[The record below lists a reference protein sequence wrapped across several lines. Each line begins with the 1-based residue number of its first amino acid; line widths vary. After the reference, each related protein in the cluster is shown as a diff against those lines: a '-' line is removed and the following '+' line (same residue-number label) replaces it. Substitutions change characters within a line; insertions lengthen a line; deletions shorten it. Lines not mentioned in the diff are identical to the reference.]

1 LQGGESMSVTE
12 KLMAPGVF
20 NVSLDV
26 DLVPN
31 SIINSIEPWEHI
43 VIMPAR
49 VSEDE
54 LDDSSMLSS
63 AEYVGIVNQLSIEE
77 ETVEIEGAGLI
88 SYLGDSDTRGLPV
101 AEKGGLSAKRSYNE
115 KTLSYVLDN
124 NTGTPFG
131 LLREGTEGKKR
142 SIRAGTITDPE
153 KQNTKLLMNFEG
165 VDGATSTTDG
175 SDSDNS
181 FTFLDGAE
189 ISTDQSKYGSSSLY
203 LSGESD
209 HVLIDYKDVLNLD
222 DRDFTIEWWEY
233 RLTP

>member
-1 LQGGESMSVTE
+1 MSVTE
-12 KLMAPGVF
+12 KLMAPGLF
-20 NVSLDV
+20 SVSLDI

-31 SIINSIEPWEHI
+31 SIVNAIEPWEHI

-63 AEYVGIVNQLSIEE
+63 AEYVGIVTELAIQEE
-77 ETVEIEGAGLI
+77 SVDIEGTGLI

-101 AEKGGLSAKRSYNE
+101 AEKGGLSSKRVYNE
-115 KTLSYVLDN
+115 KTLSFVLDN
-124 NTGTPFG
+124 ASGKPFG
-131 LLREGTEGKKR
+131 LLREGDEGKLR
-142 SIRAGTITDPE
+142 SIRAGTITDPSKE
-153 KQNTKLLMNFEG
+153 DTKLLLNFNG
-165 VDGATSTTDG
+165 SDGATTTTDASSIG
-175 SDSDNS
+175 QTLTFFDN
-181 FTFLDGAE
+181 AQ
-189 ISTDQSKYGSSSLY
+189 ISTDQNKFGGSSLE

-209 HVLIDYKDVLNLD
+209 HVLIDYNNDLNLD

>member
-1 LQGGESMSVTE
+1 MSVSE

-20 NVSLDV
+20 NVSLNI

-31 SIINSIEPWEHI
+31 SIVNSIEPWEHI

-63 AEYVGIVNQLSIEE
+63 AEYVGIITELSIED
-77 ETVEIEGAGLI
+77 ETVEVEGTGLVA
-88 SYLGDSDTRGLPV
+88 YLGDSDTRGLPV
-101 AEKGGLSAKRSYNE
+101 AEKGGLSSKRSYEE
-115 KTLSYVLDN
+115 KTLSFVLDN
-124 NTGTPFG
+124 ASGKPFG
-131 LLREGTEGKKR
+131 LLREGDEGKQR
-142 SIRAGTITDPE
+142 AVRAGTITDPS
-153 KQNTKLLMNFEG
+153 KQDTKLLLNFNG
-165 VDGATSTTDG
+165 SDGTLVTTDASSIG
-175 SDSDNS
+175 QTLNFFDS
-181 FTFLDGAE
+181 AE
-189 ISTDQSKYGSSSLY
+189 ISTDQNKFGSSSLY

-209 HVLIDYKDVLNLD
+209 HVLIDYNNDLNLD

>member
-1 LQGGESMSVTE
+1 MSVTE

-20 NVSLDV
+20 NISLDINS
-26 DLVPN
+26 VPN
-31 SIINSIEPWEHI
+31 SIVNSIEPWEHI

-54 LDDSSMLSS
+54 LDDNSMLSS
-63 AEYVGIVNQLSIEE
+63 AEYVGIINQLSIEE
-77 ETVEIEGAGLI
+77 ETVEVEGAGLI
-88 SYLGDSDTRGLPV
+88 SYLGDNDTRGLPV
-101 AEKGGLSAKRSYNE
+101 AEKGGLSAKRSYKE

-124 NTGTPFG
+124 DTGAPFG

-142 SIRAGTITDPE
+142 AIRAGTITNPT

-165 VDGATSTTDG
+165 IDGATTTTDG
-175 SDSDNS
+175 SDTDNN
-181 FTFLDGAE
+181 FTFYDNAE
-189 ISTDQSKYGSSSLY
+189 ISTDQSKYGNSSLY

-233 RLTP
+233 RLSP

>member
-1 LQGGESMSVTE
+1 MSVTE

-20 NVSLDV
+20 NVSLDIN
-26 DLVPN
+26 LVPN
-31 SIINSIEPWEHI
+31 SIINSIEPWEHV

-54 LDDSSMLSS
+54 LDDSSMLNS
-63 AEYVGIVNQLSIEE
+63 AEYVGIINQLSIEE

-88 SYLGDSDTRGLPV
+88 SYLGDNETRGLPV
-101 AEKGGLSAKRSYNE
+101 AEKGGLSAKRSYQE

-124 NTGTPFG
+124 DTGGPFG

-142 SIRAGTITDPE
+142 AIRAGTITNPT

-165 VDGATSTTDG
+165 IDGATTTTDG
-175 SDSDNS
+175 SDTDNT
-181 FTFLDGAE
+181 FTFQDGAE
-189 ISTDQSKYGSSSLY
+189 ISTDENKYGSSSLY

-209 HVLIDYKDVLNLD
+209 HVLIDYKDELNLD